1 MDTIDRIKE
10 YIQDAVIS
18 SLERLMNEDNG
29 ESEVNMY
36 KKYSTQKAPFVY

>member
-1 MDTIDRIKE
+1 MDTIDSIKE

-36 KKYSTQKAPFVY
+36 KKY